1 MKWMFGVLAALCL
14 AIVSF
19 SGPALAQMRFPIPA
33 REKMTPEQGK
43 VVDKILASRGNL
55 SGPFS
60 AWLPSPEMADRF
72 QSAGEYVRYH
82 SVIPMGLHEFI
93 ILVTARDWTSQVEWQ
108 IHYPEAIKA
117 GVKKQV
123 LDDLAANKRPA
134 GMTPDE
140 TLVYDFSIAMHKDKG
155 RVSDA
160 VFDAAKKRF
169 GEKGVSELIGINAY
183 YDMAAMSINAGRVP
197 LPIPGPPPLK

>member
-1 MKWMFGVLAALCL
+1 MKAMKWIFGLVAA
-14 AIVSF
+14 VSLV
-19 SGPALAQMRFPIPA
+19 SPAVAQARFPIPA
-33 REKMTPEQGK
+33 REQMTPEQKK

-60 AWLPSPEMADRF
+60 SWLPSPEMADRF

-82 SVIPMGLHEFI
+82 SVIPGALHEFV

-117 GVKKQV
+117 GVKKQI

-134 GMTPDE
+134 GMSMDQA
-140 TLVYDFSIAMHKDKG
+140 LVYDFSIAMHKDKG

-160 VFDAAKKRF
+160 VFNAAKKRF
-169 GEKGVSELIGINAY
+169 GEKGVAELIGINAY
-183 YDMAAMSINAGRVP
+183 YDMAAMAINAGRVP
-197 LPIPGPPPLK
+197 LPIPGPDPLK